1 MRKATNHGDQCLD
14 PYTCFPVY
22 PCIDTTGDA
31 MKDQAEIVV
40 IGGGIYG
47 ANIAYHLAKLGKTD
61 IVLLEKGEIASGESS
76 HAAGVVTQFATS
88 QAMMEF
94 RKYSIE
100 LYSSLG
106 LFNHVGSLRVASS
119 PEQLKELER
128 SVSRARGIGMDAE
141 VISPDEAVKIMPQ
154 ITKKD
159 LFGAMYLP
167 RDGHL
172 DPYTTTTSMAR
183 FARELGVTIY
193 THTRVTGI
201 ELSPKGEVTRVLTD
215 KGAIR
220 TSIVVNAAGMW
231 GPQVAAFAGVR
242 YPTTPVDHQHVA
254 LKAVEGHEFS
264 HDTPCLRDPDN
275 LVYMREEQG
284 GLVVGGYEPNPF
296 ARWIDGV
303 PWEHGSKSLPPD
315 YDRFEILLE
324 GAIRRIPFLERAGI
338 ITIVCHPG
346 AYTPDCQPVL
356 GPVPGARGFWLAAG
370 MSLNGYGGAGG
381 MGKLMAEWIL
391 EGEPSKDVYAYRA
404 TRFGNYYSNPEYAA
418 ERTREGV
425 KYYYRLK
432 FPHDESEWARPHRLS
447 PLHYRLQE
455 NGAVFGEKFGWERVN
470 YFQPGQQWR
479 RAGEDQRKWGWT
491 KPPFFERV
499 GQEHQA
505 TRERVAL
512 YDLTSFG
519 KIEVSGKD
527 ALRLLQRITD
537 NDVDKP
543 VGSTVYTQ
551 FLNTRGGIESDLTV
565 VRKGEDLFWVIT
577 GSGFIANDLAWIQIQ
592 AAAGEDNVEIRDITT
607 DWACLALWG
616 PQARAVLQKITGDD
630 VSNEGFPYLSGRI
643 IDLNGANVWTQ
654 RLSYVGE
661 LGWELY
667 IPPHR
672 AVMVW
677 DKLIEAGREFGIEVG
692 GYKVLDSLRLEKGY
706 RYFTTDLTPTDTPYE
721 SGQGFCVQLDKGDFI
736 GRDALIQRKADG
748 LMRKL
753 CTMVLD
759 GEEFTQIYGGE
770 AVYCDGKVISR
781 VRSGGYGYT
790 VKRNILYAYLPVELA
805 KQGSRFELDLIEGR
819 RTGEV
824 TRTVLYDPKGERLRA

>member
-1 MRKATNHGDQCLD
+1 
-14 PYTCFPVY
+14 
-22 PCIDTTGDA
+22 

-47 ANIAYHLAKLGKTD
+47 VNIAYHLARMGKTD

-88 QAMMEF
+88 KAMMEF

-128 SVSRARGIGMDAE
+128 SVSRAKGIGMDAE
-141 VISPDEAVKIMPQ
+141 VISPDEALKLMPQ

-159 LFGAMYLP
+159 LYGAMYLP

-183 FARELGVTIY
+183 FAREIGVTIY

-201 ELSPKGEVTRVLTD
+201 ELSPKGEVTKVLTD
-215 KGAIR
+215 KGAFK

-254 LKAVEGHEFS
+254 LKAVDGNEFP

-303 PWEHGSKSLPPD
+303 PWEHGGKSLPPD
-315 YDRFEILLE
+315 YQRFEILLE
-324 GAIRRIPFLERAGI
+324 GAIRRIPFLDRAGI

-381 MGKLMAEWIL
+381 MGKLMAEWII

-432 FPHDESEWARPHRLS
+432 FPHDESEWARPHRVS
-447 PLHYRLQE
+447 PVHYRLQE

-479 RAGEDQRKWGWT
+479 RAGEDQRQWGWAR
-491 KPPFFERV
+491 PPFFERV
-499 GQEHQA
+499 GEEHKA

-519 KIEVSGKD
+519 KIEVSGRD
-527 ALRLLQRITD
+527 ALKLLQRISD
-537 NDVDKP
+537 NDIDKP
-543 VGSTVYTQ
+543 AGSTVYTQ
-551 FLNTRGGIESDLTV
+551 FLNTRGGIEADLTV
-565 VRKGEDLFWVIT
+565 ARKTGDLFWVIT
-577 GSGFIANDLAWIQIQ
+577 GSGFIANDLAWIQMQ
-592 AAAGEDNVEIRDITT
+592 AAAGKEDVSIRDITI

-616 PQARAVLQKITGDD
+616 PRARLVLEKITSDD
-630 VSNEGFPYLSGRI
+630 VSNEAFPYLSAKA
-643 IDLNGANVWTQ
+643 IDINGARVWAQ

-667 IPPHR
+667 VPPNR

-736 GRDALIQRKADG
+736 GRDALLQRKREG
-748 LMRKL
+748 LKRKL
-753 CTMVLD
+753 CTLVLD
-759 GEEFTQIYGGE
+759 GDEFTQIYGGE
-770 AVYCDGKVISR
+770 AVYHDGEVISR
-781 VRSGGYGYT
+781 LRSGGYGYT
-790 VKRNILYAYLPVELA
+790 LRKNIMYAYLPVELA
-805 KQGSRFELDLIEGR
+805 KPGEHFELELIEGR
-819 RTGEV
+819 RVGEV
-824 TRTVLYDPKGERLRA
+824 TATVLYDPRGERLRY